1 MSLMSDRWIKEQ
13 AEQHGM
19 IVPFFDKSIKTF
31 EDGRKIPSYGLS
43 TAGYDIRLGRNFTV
57 FKYDRLSD
65 INDSI
70 SYCSNGKVSHTY
82 VGEYVSK
89 DENDCVDILNFDKD
103 ATVEYNDLDWIILPP
118 HSFVLAHSEE
128 YLNIPRDVS
137 IVCMNKS
144 TWART
149 GVMLNVTP
157 GEPGWSGYLT
167 LEISNTTN
175 LPVKIYSGIGVV
187 QLQFFK
193 LDQEPLVSYKDR
205 DGKYQNQPKK
215 PILAKN

>member
-1 MSLMSDRWIKEQ
+1 MSLMSDKWIKEQ

-19 IVPFFDKSIKTF
+19 IQPFFDKSIKTF

-57 FKYDRLSD
+57 FKSRQS
-65 INDSI
+65 
-70 SYCSNGKVSHTY
+70 
-82 VGEYVSK
+82 
-89 DENDCVDILNFDKD
+89 DENIQWCLYKSHNIQSNVPIEEYKKNHIDILDFDPE
-103 ATVEYNDLDWIILPP
+103 ATVEINDVDWIILPP
-118 HSFVLAHSEE
+118 HSFVLAHAEE

-175 LPVKIYSGIGVV
+175 LPVKIWSGIGVV

-193 LDQEPLVSYKDR
+193 LDQEPMVSYSDR
-205 DGKYQNQPKK
+205 MGKYNHQPKM
-215 PILAKN
+215 PVLATN